1 MKGREIIAA
10 IMDKTGTTNADLA
23 HKLQTSLAT
32 MWDRV
37 NGQKTRD
44 IPLST
49 MNEMVRAMGYKVIV
63 VPSNRKMKEDEYE
76 VTGVYVKPA
85 PKRTK
90 RTKAEET
97 GGDSE

>member
-1 MKGREIIAA
+1 MRGREIIAE
-10 IMDKTGTTNADLA
+10 IMKKTGTTNADLA

-49 MNEMVRAMGYKVIV
+49 MNEMVRAMEYKVIV
-63 VPSNRKMKEDEYE
+63 VPANRKIEKDEYE
-76 VTGVYVKPA
+76 VTGIYVKPA

-90 RTKAEET
+90 KIIAEESNSV
-97 GGDSE
+97 DE

>member
-1 MKGREIIAA
+1 MK
-10 IMDKTGTTNADLA
+10 KTVTTNADLA

-49 MNEMVRAMGYKVIV
+49 MNENGSCNGI
-63 VPSNRKMKEDEYE
+63 
-76 VTGVYVKPA
+76 
-85 PKRTK
+85 
-90 RTKAEET
+90 
-97 GGDSE
+97 

>member
-1 MKGREIIAA
+1 MRGREIIAE
-10 IMDKTGTTNADLA
+10 IMKKTGTTNADLA

-49 MNEMVRAMGYKVIV
+49 MNEMVRAMEYKVIV
-63 VPSNRKMKEDEYE
+63 VPSNRKIEEDEYE
-76 VTGVYVKPA
+76 VTGIYVKPA

-90 RTKAEET
+90 KIIAEESNNV
-97 GGDSE
+97 DE